1 MNPRRANRTLSRII
15 IICILATSMV
25 LSNVIYTMVTK
36 THFRT
41 GTSVM
46 NYGRASEESRT
57 ITASRGYIYDTN
69 QEIIAQDEDTYM
81 IYAILN
87 TSHTGIGN
95 TPAYVIDAKLTADTL
110 APILGMDVD
119 EVLSTI
125 ENGQANQQFQV
136 EFGPKG
142 KNLSTTLK
150 ETIDALNLPGIEFS
164 KSSQRFYP
172 VGNFASNLIGYA
184 QYDETEK
191 RIVGKMGL
199 EAYLDEYLTGSDGEE
214 RYQKTAGGTILPGTK
229 HVETQAVNG
238 NDVYLTLD
246 KNVQVALEKCMEDTM
261 KAFNSQRAWAVIMEV
276 ETGRVLGYSAY
287 PTFNLNER
295 NVEEYLDVPS
305 AYLYEPGSVMK
316 AFTYAAAIDS
326 GNFPYDTTYRAG
338 VFNIGIDANGNA
350 YRSDTYLGKDYGKV
364 LDALETDY
372 GTLTFEAGFMHS
384 SNIAICELMTKY
396 LPPEIY
402 EDYLDRFGFF
412 KPVGM
417 EGVEASEQAGVKNFT
432 YPIEKLAAGYG
443 QGSSVTAMQM
453 VQAYSALFND
463 GKMVKPYI
471 IDKVVNSYTGDIIEE
486 NTTEIVGE
494 PISKETADKM
504 KDLMYSVVNEK
515 DGNGEGTGYTRFHM
529 DDIVVIGKTGTG
541 EIATDGKY
549 GKETYVN
556 SFMGAAP
563 YDDPKVMMYYVF
575 ESGDIRYSE
584 GGYFKSA
591 FRQALISL
599 GITGDSSSSTSD
611 GTSYSSWQ
619 EYKMPA
625 LLNHSLDYVNEKMVS
640 MGVNKVIIGD
650 GSGIVKQ
657 YPEEGDTVITNQNVF
672 LLTDGA
678 NITMPDMKGWSRK
691 DVAQFTTITGIP
703 ITISGSGTVSEQTV
717 SAGTTITAE
726 SDIQITLK

>member
-15 IICILATSMV
+15 VICTIATCLV
-25 LSNVIYTMVTK
+25 LSNVLYTMVTK
-36 THFRT
+36 AHFRS
-41 GTSVM
+41 GIGVM
-46 NYGRASEESRT
+46 TYGRASEESRT
-57 ITASRGYIYDTN
+57 LTASRGYIYDRN
-69 QEIIAQDEDTYM
+69 QEIIAQDEDTYT
-81 IYAILN
+81 IFAILDA
-87 TSHTGIGN
+87 SHTGIGN
-95 TPAYVIDAKLTADTL
+95 TPDYVIDAKLTAEKL
-110 APILGMDVD
+110 APILGMEVEDVLGYL
-119 EVLSTI
+119 ERA
-125 ENGQANQQFQV
+125 QAAGGYQT
-136 EFGPKG
+136 EFGTKG
-142 KNLSTTLK
+142 KNLSTTVK
-150 ETIDALNLPGIEFS
+150 ETIDALELPGIAFS

-172 VGNFASNLIGYA
+172 VGKFASNLIGYA
-184 QYDETEK
+184 QYDGTEK

-199 EAYLDEYLTGSDGEE
+199 EAYLDEYLTGTDGVE

-229 HVETQAVNG
+229 HVESQAVDG

-261 KAFNSQRAWAVIMEV
+261 KAFNSQRAWGVIMEV

-287 PTFNLNER
+287 PTFDLNER

-326 GNFPYDTTYRAG
+326 GNFPYDTLYNSGT
-338 VFNIGIDANGNA
+338 FNLGIDANGNA
-350 YRSDTYLGKDYGKV
+350 FRSNTYNKDFGRIMDALGKDYG
-364 LDALETDY
+364 
-372 GTLTFEAGFMHS
+372 TLSFESGFMHS

-396 LPPEIY
+396 LPPEIF

-417 EGVEASEQAGVKNFT
+417 EGVEASEQSGVKNYT
-432 YPIEKLAAGYG
+432 YPIEKLSTGFG

-486 NTTEIVGE
+486 NSTEVIGE

-504 KDLMYSVVNEK
+504 RELMYDVVNGK
-515 DGNGEGTGYTRFHM
+515 DDNGTGTGYYRFNM
-529 DDIVVIGKTGTG
+529 DDIAVIGKTGTG
-541 EIATDGKY
+541 EIATNGKY
-549 GKETYVN
+549 GSETYVN

-575 ESGDIRYSE
+575 ESGDIKYSE
-584 GGYFKSA
+584 GSYFKSA
-591 FRQALISL
+591 FRQALIAL
-599 GITGDSSSSTSD
+599 GITGDSSSSTKD
-611 GTSYSSWQ
+611 DNSYSSWQ
-619 EYKMPA
+619 EFSMPG
-625 LLNHSLDYVNEKMVS
+625 LINHSLDYASDKMIS
-640 MGVNKVIIGD
+640 MNVNKVIIGD
-650 GSGIVKQ
+650 GSGIIKQ
-657 YPEEGDTVITNQNVF
+657 YPEEGNSVITNQNVF
-672 LLTDGA
+672 LLTDGT

-691 DVAQFTTITGIP
+691 DAAQFSTITGIP
-703 ITISGSGTVSEQTV
+703 ITIAGSGTVNEQ
-717 SAGTTITAE
+717 SIAAGTAITTE